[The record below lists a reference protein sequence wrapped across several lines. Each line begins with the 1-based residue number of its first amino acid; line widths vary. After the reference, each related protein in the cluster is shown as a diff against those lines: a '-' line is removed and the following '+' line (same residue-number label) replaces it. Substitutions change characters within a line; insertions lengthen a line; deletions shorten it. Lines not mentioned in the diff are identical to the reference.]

1 MLPAAIKDALDSIL
15 GDLNTEEADKKR
27 KKYAPP
33 EEDGAKPHHGVTI
46 TIVTGGKHPEPD
58 GDEAKAKGDPLESPD
73 ELAKLLG
80 GDQEEEAEAEPAE
93 EEEPPEETKRP
104 KKKPRRY

>member
-1 MLPAAIKDALDSIL
+1 MLPTHIQDALDAIL
-15 GDLNTEEADKKR
+15 GDMNSDEADKKR

-33 EEDGAKPHHGVTI
+33 EEASKPHHGVTI

-58 GDEAKAKGDPLESPD
+58 GDEGGKDAEPLESPD

-80 GDQEEEAEAEPAE
+80 GDEEEAEPGEEDKPE
-93 EEEPPEETKRP
+93 EEEEKRP
-104 KKKPRRY
+104 KKKLRRY